1 MKPHLKKYWVISNF
15 NAEFLASMEHLLHL
29 YQLPYNP
36 QEPLVCFDERP
47 CVLIEDTLVPLPM
60 KAGKPQRQH
69 YGYKRNGT
77 CSLFVAFEPLT
88 GKRWV
93 KVFEKRRK
101 IDYAHF
107 MSYLSGQFKNTK
119 KIHLIQ
125 DNLGTHTKGAFYEA
139 FPAQKAFKLAQ
150 NFEFHFTPVK
160 ASWLNMVE
168 IELSVL
174 ARQCLNRRI
183 PTIEILTSEIKQL
196 VKERNEVNATINWQF
211 SIEKARNKLQKHY
224 LINN

>member
-1 MKPHLKKYWVISNF
+1 MKPHRKKQWILSNF
-15 NAEFLASMEHLLHL
+15 NAEFLARMEQILHL
-29 YQLPYNP
+29 YNLPYNA

-47 CVLIEDTLVPLPM
+47 CVLIEDTLIPLPM
-60 KAGKPQRQH
+60 KSNQPQREH

-77 CSLFVAFEPLT
+77 CSLLVAFEPLT

-93 KVFEKRRK
+93 QVFEKRTK
-101 IDYAHF
+101 VEYAKF
-107 MSYLSGQFKNTK
+107 MSYLLTQFKDVK
-119 KIHLIQ
+119 KIHLVQ
-125 DNLGTHTKGAFYEA
+125 DNLSTHKKGAFYET
-139 FPAQKAFKLAQ
+139 FPARKAFKMAQ
-150 NFEFHFTPVK
+150 KIEFHFTPVK

-196 VKERNEVNATINWQF
+196 VKERNEVCATVNWQF
-211 SIEKARNKLQKHY
+211 SVNKARVKLRKY
-224 LINN
+224 YFKNI